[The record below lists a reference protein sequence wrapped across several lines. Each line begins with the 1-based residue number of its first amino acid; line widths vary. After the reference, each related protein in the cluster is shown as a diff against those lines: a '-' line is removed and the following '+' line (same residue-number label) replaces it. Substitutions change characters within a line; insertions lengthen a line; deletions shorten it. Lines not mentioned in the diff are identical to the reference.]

1 MEGIDSTSSGL
12 DLGGE
17 GEVHKAA
24 SYSLVDGGGG
34 AVHREVEAAWKG
46 NTGGSRGGKSVSH
59 VRSLHELEW
68 REEKEVRGSL
78 LNEEACERPYPQKK
92 KGGGGSDIG

>member
-34 AVHREVEAAWKG
+34 AAHWEVEAAWKG
-46 NTGGSRGGKSVSH
+46 NTSGS
-59 VRSLHELEW
+59 
-68 REEKEVRGSL
+68 
-78 LNEEACERPYPQKK
+78 
-92 KGGGGSDIG
+92 